1 MATNFTDL
9 IKNNVAP
16 YSASKIGVYDS
27 NGERVGEIPIGS
39 FKPNYGERLYRFGL
53 LSDVHNEESQTSENA
68 QDFIN
73 ALRELNNKESIE
85 FICITGDLTQYSHSN
100 GNIST
105 EMTLYQNNL
114 AAAGVNKPVYVTTG
128 NHDCPGSTDVDYT
141 TFYNLAGLS
150 DIAPSSGATASYEVT
165 KTHTTSG
172 GTTVTD
178 HFLFLTMRRYE
189 FTSSTYYDND
199 ITWLG
204 NKLEEYKNDRCF
216 VFTHMFF
223 PTYAGNLN
231 NIYPSGNWLSGAQLT
246 SLKNLIDSY
255 PRTYWFS
262 GHSHWKWYLQ
272 KYQDRANIYPVSNTG
287 RTTGWAVHIPSC
299 ASPIDSDGSSRVSM
313 PLQSEGGVVDVYED
327 YVDIRGIEFK
337 GPDDSSYNMKYIPV
351 AQYRL
356 YTQAGI
362 EPATPWNITYYNS
375 NVTLSS
381 YDATISR
388 NAPLHIS
395 VIPNDGYAISELS
408 VEMGGADITSTAV
421 SGTNI
426 NIASVTGDV
435 VITAVAV
442 TADHRISY
450 TLGESTSS
458 NMSTGAVSGTS
469 YSTNII
475 QNDGYRISSIVV
487 TMGGSDISDTAVRDS
502 NGVKSINIENVTGD
516 ITITVTTA
524 EALNTIV
531 AKCDAVSTGL
541 GLSVEDNS
549 YIYIKYD
556 DIRITTGSGTSLRD
570 ITSEITSVPASQ
582 SNSYKVGIYNSSALY
597 QYAPAGTVVTCQI
610 NTNAGSIIPLVQ
622 ASSTSSVGTTPVYVQ
637 LKGTKISKDQVTWIE
652 INNGNTI
659 KNGTAWNKFDIPW
672 GWFADIVDDPSTLD
686 SELAET
692 GGATTQAADA
702 PVEESGEIL

>member
-16 YSASKIGVYDS
+16 YSASKIGVYGSDGS
-27 NGERVGEIPIGS
+27 RVGEIPLGA

-53 LSDVHNEESQTSENA
+53 LSDVHNEDSQSTENA

-73 ALRELNNKESIE
+73 ALTELNNKESIE
-85 FICITGDLTQYSHSN
+85 FICITGDLTQYSHST
-100 GNIST
+100 GNIAT

-114 AAAGVNKPVYVTTG
+114 NAAGVNKPVYVTTG

-141 TFYNLAGLS
+141 TFYQKAGLS

-189 FTSSTYYDND
+189 FTSSTYYDAD

-204 NKLEEYKNDRCF
+204 NKLEAYKNDRCF

-223 PTYAGNLN
+223 PDYAGNLN
-231 NIYPSGNWLSGAQLT
+231 RIYPSGNWLSGAQLT

-272 KYQDRANIYPVSNTG
+272 KYQDKANIYPTSNSG

-337 GPDDSSYNMKYIPV
+337 GPGDSNYNMKYIPV

-356 YTQAGI
+356 YTEAGV
-362 EPATPWNITYYNS
+362 EPSTPWNITYYSN

-381 YDATISR
+381 YDSTISR
-388 NAPLHIS
+388 NAPLHIT
-395 VIPNDGYAISELS
+395 VTPNSGFAISSLT
-408 VEMGGADITSTAV
+408 VEMGGVDVTDTAV
-421 SGTNI
+421 SGTTI
-426 NIASVTGDV
+426 SIASVTGDV
-435 VITAVAV
+435 VITVSAVS
-442 TADHRISY
+442 ADYTVSY
-450 TLGESTSS
+450 TLNESVSS
-458 NMSTGAVSGTS
+458 NTTTGVVSGS
-469 YSTNII
+469 AYSTTIR
-475 QNDGYRISSIVV
+475 QNSGYKVTGITV
-487 TMGGSDISDTAVRDS
+487 TMGGADLSSTAVS
-502 NGVKSINIENVTGD
+502 VINGVHIINISNVTGD
-516 ITITVTTA
+516 IVITVETA
-524 EALNTIV
+524 VSLNTLV
-531 AKCDAVSTGL
+531 AKCDAISTGL
-541 GLSVEDNS
+541 GLTVSDNT
-549 YIYIKYD
+549 YKYLKYD
-556 DIRITTGSGTSLRD
+556 AIKITVNGADVTDTV
-570 ITSEITSVPASQ
+570 TSVPATE
-582 SNSYKVGIYNSSALY
+582 SNSYKVGTYNSNAKY
-597 QYAPAGTVVTCQI
+597 QYAPAGEIIVCDI
-610 NTNAGSIIPLVQ
+610 NTNEGYTLPLVQ
-622 ASSTSSVGTTPVYVQ
+622 ASSGSSCGTTPVYIQ
-637 LKGTKISKDQVTWIE
+637 LKGIKVSNNQIDWID
-652 INNGNTI
+652 INDGSVI
-659 KNGTAWNKFDIPW
+659 KNGTAWGKYDIPW
-672 GWFADIVDDPSTLD
+672 GWFENIVDDPTSLT
-686 SELAET
+686 LAET
-692 GGATTQAADA
+692 GGTSNQTSDTAS
-702 PVEESGEIL
+702 EEAGEII